1 MQWEVRTELIEWLA
15 GQLLA
20 RGWSL
25 VTAESCTGGLI
36 GSELTN
42 MSGSSEWYL
51 GGVIAYSN
59 ALKQDLLGVPGPVLQ
74 EHGAVSRAT
83 VLAMAEGAASRLG
96 AQCAVAVSGI
106 AGPTGGT
113 EEKPVGT
120 VWVAWVTPDTR
131 DAEQFL
137 FDGDRIDIKRQSA
150 LAAIAG
156 FSSRMD

>member
-1 MQWEVRTELIEWLA
+1 MIEWLA
-15 GQLLA
+15 GQLLD

-42 MSGSSEWYL
+42 LSGSSEWYL

-59 ALKQDLLGVPGPVLQ
+59 ALKTSLLGVDEATLA
-74 EHGAVSRAT
+74 EHGAVSRET
-83 VLAMAEGAASRLG
+83 VLAMAAGAASRLG